1 MTKKLSLA
9 DIARSLGVSKTLVSL
24 VINEKADDHG
34 ISAETQLKV
43 RKKIKELN
51 YQPNVLAQG
60 FRTGKTKTIGLIVS
74 DISNLFYSRIAR
86 KIEDYAWYRG
96 YSVVICSTDEIIQK
110 EEDQI
115 RLLRN
120 RKVDGL
126 IISSSQ
132 EDAGYFNNLVD
143 LGMPHV
149 LIDRTFDGMKS
160 PSVSVDNFGGAR
172 MAARHLLTQGLS
184 RMAIVTISPE
194 HISTIRDRVNGFESA
209 LSEAGIQIPDKWF
222 IRAPFNRIEEAV
234 KENIQRIYQSGDMP
248 EAIFTL
254 NNNLT
259 STCLKHLRNLS
270 IKVPEQIAL
279 IGFDDVVYFGFTQ
292 PSITS
297 IAQPIDRICEKSFDL
312 LLRQIERSEIPLQE
326 RTVKLPVDIIIRESS
341 IKTN

>member
-43 RKKIKELN
+43 RNKIKELN

-132 EDAGYFNNLVD
+132 EDAGYFNNLAD
-143 LGMPHV
+143 LGLPHV

-160 PSVSVDNFGGAR
+160 PNVSVDNFGGAR
-172 MAARHLLTQGLS
+172 MAARHLLTQGLTKL
-184 RMAIVTISPE
+184 AIVTISPE

-209 LSEAGIQIPDKWF
+209 LNETGIHIPDKWF
-222 IRAPFNRIEEAV
+222 IRAPFNRIEETV

-292 PSITS
+292 PSVTAIS
-297 IAQPIDRICEKSFDL
+297 QPVDSICEKAFDL
-312 LLRQIERSEIPLQE
+312 LLRQIERSEISLHE
-326 RTVKLPVDIIIRESS
+326 RTVTLPVDIIIRESS
-341 IKTN
+341 IKSI